1 MGDQY
6 SVGVSGIALS
16 SATAKTVL
24 ELVASASRRGA
35 LKYFAVSFNGVV
47 SDIPV
52 LVEVIRGTATV
63 TGTTIT
69 PAQVD
74 PAAAAA
80 QATVKHS
87 ASAEGTPATVP
98 LESYYVTPNGGLFAI
113 QFPLGDEY
121 TFTSASHLRIR
132 CTAPSAET
140 VAVACRFEE

>member
-16 SATAKTVL
+16 GGVAKTIIEVT
-24 ELVASASRRGA
+24 ASASRRAA
-35 LKYFAVSFNGVV
+35 LKYWAVSFNGVV
-47 SDIPV
+47 SDVPV
-52 LVEVIRGTATV
+52 LVEILRATAAI
-63 TGTTIT
+63 TGTSIT

-80 QATVKHS
+80 QATVKHT
-87 ASAEGTPATVP
+87 ATVEGTAATVP

-113 QFPLGDEY
+113 QLPLGDEVVI
-121 TFTSASHLRIR
+121 TSASLLRIR

-140 VAVACRFEE
+140 VAVALRFEE